1 MFAGGSIK
9 SEFIKGAV
17 SRSATI
23 MAKPQIIY
31 LLIAL
36 LFLAQLDDAW
46 VSNPVPSLS
55 PVAGDND
62 EYLPS
67 ERRQHSEPSASNHM
81 PAYVGLDRPTVDIF
95 ASGRGPATGSKL
107 LLTFGRSSLYVFM
120 SLQC

>member
-1 MFAGGSIK
+1 
-9 SEFIKGAV
+9 
-17 SRSATI
+17 
-23 MAKPQIIY
+23 MAKAKIIY

-36 LFLAQLDDAW
+36 LFSAQLDDAW
-46 VSNPVPSLS
+46 MSGPVPCSS

-67 ERRQHSEPSASNHM
+67 ERRQHSEASASRHR
-81 PAYVGLDRPTVDIF
+81 PAHVGLNRPAVDFF
-95 ASGRGPATGSKL
+95 ASGRGLATGSKL